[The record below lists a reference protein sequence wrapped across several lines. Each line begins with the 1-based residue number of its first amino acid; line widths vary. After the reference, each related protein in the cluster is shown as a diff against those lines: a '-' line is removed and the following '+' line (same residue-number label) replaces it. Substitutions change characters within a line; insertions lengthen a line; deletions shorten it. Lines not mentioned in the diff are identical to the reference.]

1 MPNPR
6 RSDARRNRAAI
17 VRAASDALTLGGE
30 NVASFRRIAE
40 LTGLGQATVY
50 RHFPD
55 RHALVAAVAQ
65 ERMAELRGAVATCC
79 ADPSAFRPLLAEVL
93 RTQAALR
100 PLVDVVRRWPSGE
113 QRRYS
118 DQLLAILSGPFHRA
132 REDGHLRAHVTL
144 DHLALAP
151 AMLEAAVTSQTG
163 RPAREAAARRAIEV
177 ILDGLFRR
185 EAAG

>member
-1 MPNPR
+1 MPTPR

-17 VRAASDALTLGGE
+17 VRAASEVLALGGE
-30 NVASFRRIAE
+30 NIASFRRIAD

-55 RHALVAAVAQ
+55 RHALVAAVTQ
-65 ERMAELRGAVATCC
+65 ERMAELRRAVAACGG
-79 ADPSAFRPLLAEVL
+79 DPSAFRPLLAEVL

-118 DQLLAILSGPFHRA
+118 DQLLTILSGPFQRA
-132 REDGHLRAHVTL
+132 RADGHLRAHVTL

-151 AMLEAAVTSQTG
+151 AMLEAAVTAQAD
-163 RPAREAAARRAIEV
+163 RDAREAAARRAIEV

-185 EAAG
+185 DVAS